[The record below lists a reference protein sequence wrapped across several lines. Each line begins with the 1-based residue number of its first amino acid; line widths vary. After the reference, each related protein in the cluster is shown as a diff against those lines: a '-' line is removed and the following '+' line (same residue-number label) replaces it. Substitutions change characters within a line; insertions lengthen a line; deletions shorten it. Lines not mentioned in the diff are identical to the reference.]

1 VAILT
6 KGVDFTTGDQVSAT
20 NLDNLVDAATFAAGA
35 VDNSTTQLSGGAII
49 VKDGGITMAKLAS
62 ASNGQIP
69 IGNGGGYTAATLTAG
84 TNIAVTNASG
94 SVTVGL
100 TGTVAV
106 ANGGTG
112 ETSLSA
118 FKTALGIGVPILNT
132 AQLDRTDTTFTDIPG
147 ITTNLVSGT
156 TYVVDAIIP
165 WTTSGT
171 ATGFKLTGTATGS
184 SVAGVSYMSQDN
196 LTFKTSLAN
205 ALPFTPTAPTSTATT
220 SGYFHA
226 SVTIVC
232 NGSGTL
238 KWQFAGSASGTSSV
252 LLGASMRVYSV

>member
-1 VAILT
+1 MSILV

-49 VKDGGITMAKLAS
+49 VKDAGVTMAKLAS

-69 IGNGGGYTAATLTAG
+69 IGNGGGFTAATLTAG
-84 TNIAVTNASG
+84 TNIGVTNASG
-94 SVTVGL
+94 SVTVAFS
-100 TGTVAV
+100 GTLPI

-112 ETSLSA
+112 ATTA
-118 FKTALGIGVPILNT
+118 AAAKVALGLGIPIVNT
-132 AQLDRTDTTFTDIPG
+132 AQLDRTDATYTDIPG
-147 ITTNLVSGT
+147 VTTNLVSGS

-165 WTTSGT
+165 WSTNSA
-171 ATGFKLTGTATGS
+171 ATGFRLTGTATGS
-184 SVAGVSYMSQDN
+184 SVAGSGFSSADN
-196 LTFKTSLAN
+196 SFFRTTLAT
-205 ALPFTPTAPTSTATT
+205 ALPFTTTTFAGTAVTA
-220 SGYFHA
+220 GYFHA

-238 KWQFAGSASGTSSV
+238 KWQFAGNSGTSSV
-252 LLGASMRVYSV
+252 LLGASMRVFSL